1 MPTLIF
7 RRLCG
12 MAAVPVL
19 MLGLSACTIH
29 SQADPDEVAVSLP
42 GAHEAVIAAYDGLA
56 DEPFTIKTSLEVNEL
71 DFIDQ
76 STMVDGDSRRT
87 TQDTYMSVIHEI
99 SGSDYSDDPEMAELM
114 KSQFAD
120 LQMEAI
126 VVDEIAYM
134 YHANDGYD
142 SLAEEFGEDAWFS
155 VDVTAETELGEIYGL
170 FNTFDSADLAGQIIG
185 DLADVELVG
194 DGAYTGRLHND
205 TEALRSLLEVADAST
220 ANDLSRVDEIEVN
233 VALDDGDELESI
245 ELTLPETVGMTT
257 TFVSEVVESGGE
269 YEITAPATD
278 NLYPIEELNS
288 D

>member
-1 MPTLIF
+1 PRSPGAPRARHQTTTHNPRPRPLQPEPHRQHPPTPVEPRPHRRHPARPDRTEAAPERSRSPETPRHHGHVRNPPTPCTTSWNDWGSRVFDERSKPGSRRILMPTLIF

-76 STMVDGDSRRT
+76 STMVDGDSRTT

-126 VVDEIAYM
+126 VVDEIA
-134 YHANDGYD
+134 
-142 SLAEEFGEDAWFS
+142 
-155 VDVTAETELGEIYGL
+155 
-170 FNTFDSADLAGQIIG
+170 
-185 DLADVELVG
+185 
-194 DGAYTGRLHND
+194 
-205 TEALRSLLEVADAST
+205 
-220 ANDLSRVDEIEVN
+220 
-233 VALDDGDELESI
+233 
-245 ELTLPETVGMTT
+245 
-257 TFVSEVVESGGE
+257 
-269 YEITAPATD
+269 
-278 NLYPIEELNS
+278 
-288 D
+288 